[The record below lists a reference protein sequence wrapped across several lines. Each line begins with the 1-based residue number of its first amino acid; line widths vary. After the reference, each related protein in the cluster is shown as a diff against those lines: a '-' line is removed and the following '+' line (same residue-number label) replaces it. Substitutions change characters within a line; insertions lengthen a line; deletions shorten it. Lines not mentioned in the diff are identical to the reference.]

1 MKCKITFKAVLCFVL
16 AMIVV
21 TASVTPI
28 TVNAKTLKAP
38 KLGAWKNVT
47 PKDIE
52 GDGVRYQI
60 TWKPVKRK
68 DVAYE
73 VKFYEREIPNE
84 KWYTYTDTV
93 YDCKASLDF
102 SSVYQ
107 FKVKVRAVY
116 SYETKK
122 GVKTVY
128 SKWSTSKTFTVNYY

>member
-1 MKCKITFKAVLCFVL
+1 MMKNKITFKTVFCLVLT
-16 AMIVV
+16 MIIV
-21 TASVTPI
+21 TVGVTPI

-38 KLGAWKNVT
+38 KLGTWKDAT

-60 TWKPVKRK
+60 TWKTVKGK

-84 KWYTYTDTV
+84 KWFTYTKTV

-102 SSVYQ
+102 SSLYQ
-107 FKVKVRAVY
+107 FKVKVRTVC
-116 SYETKK
+116 SYEIKK
-122 GVKTVY
+122 GLKTVY
-128 SKWSTSKTFTVNYY
+128 SKWSTSKTFTVH